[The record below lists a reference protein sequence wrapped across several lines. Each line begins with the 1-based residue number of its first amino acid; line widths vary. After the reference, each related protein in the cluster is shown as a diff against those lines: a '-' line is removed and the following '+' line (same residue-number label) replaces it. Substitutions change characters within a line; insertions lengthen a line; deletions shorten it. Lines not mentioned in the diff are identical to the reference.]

1 MDKQGQIVFVTELE
15 FALDCFI
22 EVVDIIVVLGR
33 YEKILLEL
41 DIIGE
46 QVMDVIFL
54 NDFEKVL
61 SS

>member
-33 YEKILLEL
+33 YEKVLLEL
-41 DIIGE
+41 HIIGE
-46 QVMDVIFL
+46 
-54 NDFEKVL
+54 
-61 SS
+61 